1 MKLLQLSLLL
11 SISILFTTNSLN
23 AQNAECIKAYNAA
36 VEKVKVKDYEGAVV
50 EYGKAIAADP
60 TYDKAYYN
68 RGTAN
73 LRLKNYDA
81 AANDFTKTV
90 SITPEYA
97 KAHYYQGY
105 VKMKQKN
112 YKDALV
118 NFSKAIKHDPEI
130 YDAYYYRGY
139 IQMQDKNLEKAIED
153 FNEAAKLD
161 PDNSKTH
168 YNSGVFH
175 YQLKNYIDAAN
186 SFTLAY
192 DLNADYPKA
201 LYYRGMSFSKLEK
214 YDKAIPDFTTYIEAD
229 PTVEGYY
236 NRGLNHSK
244 MDNADAA
251 ITDFKAAL
259 AIDPMH
265 INSLKNVAS
274 IGVKSEDYPAAANAF
289 SQLMK
294 AEPKVESHYL
304 NAGICHFNASSYG
317 ESLKSLDA
325 LIAMNPKHAEG
336 LFNRSNSYAK
346 LGQNAKACADV
357 KSSAELGFDKAFQ
370 YVASYCQ

>member
-11 SISILFTTNSLN
+11 FISMPFLT

-36 VEKVKVKDYEGAVV
+36 VEKVKIKDYEGAVV

-68 RGTAN
+68 RGTAS

-81 AANDFTKTV
+81 AAADFTKTI

-97 KAHYYQGY
+97 KAHYYLGY
-105 VKMKQKN
+105 VKMKNKN
-112 YKDALV
+112 YQDALV
-118 NFSKAIKHDPEI
+118 DFTRAIKHDPEI

-153 FNEAAKLD
+153 FTEASKLD

-168 YNSGVFH
+168 YNSGVCY
-175 YQLKNYIDAAN
+175 YQLANYIDAAN
-186 SFTLAY
+186 AFTLAY

-214 YDKAIPDFTTYIEAD
+214 YDMAIPDFTSYIEAD

-236 NRGLNHSK
+236 NRALIHSK
-244 MDNADAA
+244 MDNAEAA
-251 ITDFKAAL
+251 MDDFKAAL

-265 INSLKNVAS
+265 VSSLKNLAS
-274 IGVKSEDYPAAANAF
+274 NGVKSKDYPAAANAF
-289 SQLMK
+289 ALLMK
-294 AEPKVESHYL
+294 AEPEVESHYL
-304 NAGICHFNASSYG
+304 NAGICYFNASSYG

-325 LIAMNPKHAEG
+325 LIAMNPKHAEA

-346 LGQNAKACADV
+346 LGQNEKACADV
-357 KSSAELGFDKAFQ
+357 RSSAELGFDKAFQ
-370 YVASYCQ
+370 YVASYCN